1 MERIKLVNVP
11 RIFNMYSCYAGHNE
25 ELNTGIGAKCKQVLS
40 MWHYCAE
47 CGTTFMVKHRKRP
60 LGMFGYDF
68 GEKDISCPNCGKQSS
83 DRDQDR
89 EIAFCLNTKDYPN
102 AYYDDFKL
110 QYAPMDAK
118 LELFGTKKNGVRLKA
133 TFRTIQMDLTWDNS
147 DVNVRFGKKVEV
159 IDFDLKHRKTVL
171 KVTDKEP
178 MEIGKPSE
186 WENLRHSSMLAYLA
200 VDMPGCKGETAERI
214 RDFVKALRSVVGKKW
229 KELHGFPM
237 KNYITA
243 TSKYRSGGMILRQ
256 VYDIAY
262 RMVCIDLPRIKNPVF
277 VHYNTGF
284 GYCKDVFENFDAI
297 RKYKGIVP
305 YLINAVGLPD
315 KPSIRRILTKNAAAA
330 AELKMAMSVTDNF
343 DCNMGIYDRLNHMP
357 TFLDTD
363 PLRYI
368 YRKDGH
374 ESLEPRLRFE
384 MYNFLKRVSKVYS
397 PDVLLR
403 FVQKVKAY
411 SEIKDLVNL
420 SKNAPVSLF
429 TEPLSK
435 MHDVLVA
442 WQNETEEEKILA
454 MDSFDLDVP
463 EDVKRRFVMQV
474 ANGMG
479 KFFLPETNKDLIYTS
494 KLMHNCVRTYTDSIQ
509 SQHCNIVY
517 YTDDTGKLLA
527 CVEVRGE
534 AVVQAKLK
542 YNKHVA
548 EDPAVNQAIVDWA
561 RKVGLAIKTNDVST
575 GSAELEDNRISA

>member
-11 RIFNMYSCYAGHNE
+11 RIFNMYSCYAGQNE
-25 ELNTGIGAKCKQVLS
+25 ELNTGIGAKCKQVLP

-47 CGTTFMVKHRKRP
+47 CGTTFMVKHRKHP

-102 AYYDDFKL
+102 ARYGDFRL
-110 QYAPMDAK
+110 QYAPMGAK
-118 LELFGTKKNGVRLKA
+118 LELFDTKNGVRLKA
-133 TFRTIQMDLTWDNS
+133 TFRTIQMDLIWDNS
-147 DVNVRFGKKVEV
+147 DVNVRFDKKVEV

-171 KVTDKEP
+171 KVTDRKP

-186 WENLRHSSMLAYLA
+186 WTNLRHSSMLAYLA
-200 VDMPGCKGETAERI
+200 VDMPGCRGETAEKI
-214 RDFVKALRSVVGKKW
+214 KDFVKALRSAVRKKW

-237 KNYITA
+237 KDYITA
-243 TSKYRSGGMILRQ
+243 ASKYRSGGMILRQ

-262 RMVCIDLPRIKNPVF
+262 RMVCIDLPRVKNPVF
-277 VHYNTGF
+277 VHYNTSF

-315 KPSIRRILTKNAAAA
+315 KPSIRRILTKDAGAV

-343 DCNMGIYDRLNHMP
+343 DCNMGIYDRLNRMD
-357 TFLDTD
+357 TFLNTD
-363 PLRYI
+363 PQYSSLNFC
-368 YRKDGH
+368 
-374 ESLEPRLRFE
+374 ESLGPQSRFA
-384 MYNFLKRVSKVYS
+384 MYSFLKRVSKAYS

-420 SKNAPVSLF
+420 SKNAPVGLF

-479 KFFLPETNKDLIYTS
+479 RFFLPETNKDLIYTS

-527 CVEVRGE
+527 CIEVRGE

-548 EDPAVNQAIVDWA
+548 EDPAINQAILDWA
-561 RKVGLAIKTNDVST
+561 KAKDLKIATADI
-575 GSAELEDNRISA
+575 ELPSQEEDNRISA